1 MSTNTSSSLAGGQVS
16 GHVGWVP
23 PPRGRGTINIIWSCL
38 TVLLICSYKCLHLN
52 IPHEDELEA
61 GWHKL
66 WGAIPYWPERPALR
80 RLLRKVKWMAITIIA
95 PEFVAGVAAFE
106 LQQARKDLADAKKR
120 APDFAKWLRERD
132 ELRRWGESGHNP
144 PDSQP
149 RNSELTLSHA
159 FYARMGGFVHVTVDN
174 DESGGPRMRRARLE
188 SVESYCRFLNQ
199 CASEK
204 RAVHLRS
211 ESDIQGLVKSD
222 HIAKV
227 LAITQALYLVLDC
240 IARTN
245 QGLSISPLELST
257 AAYVLAAAAT
267 YGFWWHKPQ
276 DVAHVTQLCGDP
288 EPSGTS
294 GYKRAELIDDNHAF
308 SIVFEVTS
316 YLAPYVFH
324 LVAALFGGVHVIA
337 WRWDFGSDLVKTI
350 WKVCAVATSAIPI
363 FILCIILGITRPP
376 VDMLDLGWIGWIK
389 SVALACWIGATV
401 VLSVCYVL
409 GRAIIFFLSFYTLFS
424 MPIGAYQTVA
434 WTDYLPF
441 IS

>member
-80 RLLRKVKWMAITIIA
+80 RLLRKVKWMAIIIIA

-144 PDSQP
+144 PDSRP

-159 FYARMGGFVHVTVDN
+159 FYARMGGFVHVTLDN
-174 DESGGPRMRRARLE
+174 NESGGPRMRRARLE

-204 RAVHLRS
+204 RALHLRS

-222 HIAKV
+222 HLTKI
-227 LAITQALYLVLDC
+227 LAIAQALYLVLDC

-245 QGLSISPLELST
+245 QGLPISPLELST
-257 AAYVLAAAAT
+257 AAYVLAAAAM

-294 GYKRAELIDDNHAF
+294 GYKRARLILDDEHAGK
-308 SIVFEVTS
+308 IVFDVTS
-316 YLAPYVFH
+316 YLAPYAFH
-324 LVAALFGGVHVIA
+324 FVAALFGGVHVIA
-337 WRWDFGSDLVKTI
+337 WGWDFGSDLVKTI
-350 WKVCAVATSAIPI
+350 WKIRRICV
-363 FILCIILGITRPP
+363 G
-376 VDMLDLGWIGWIK
+376 
-389 SVALACWIGATV
+389 SVL
-401 VLSVCYVL
+401 
-409 GRAIIFFLSFYTLFS
+409 
-424 MPIGAYQTVA
+424 
-434 WTDYLPF
+434 
-441 IS
+441 